1 MNVVLLPALASL
13 ATLRA
18 DAFPCMSG
26 TCLFGWLWLTAA
38 LMMLSVWVVR
48 DWQSGSNDKAVLGR
62 RLVPVASAAR
72 TTNAAALMPRP
83 SDVAPRARAA
93 SSSSSPARPRAA
105 LALVDADASLDLR
118 DFSTTDMA
126 AAPPLRIA
134 RNLSAGRSFPPR
146 RPVSCS
152 PGTPTVPDPS
162 GLSGQNPP
170 A

>member
-13 ATLRA
+13 AAVRA

-38 LMMLSVWVVR
+38 LTLLSVGFVR
-48 DWQSGSNDKAVLGR
+48 DWQQSGGNDKAVLGR

-83 SDVAPRARAA
+83 SDVAPRARA

-105 LALVDADASLDLR
+105 LGLADDVASLALR
-118 DFSTTDMA
+118 ESSTTDMA
-126 AAPPLRIA
+126 AAPPVRTSRIS
-134 RNLSAGRSFPPR
+134 SAGRSFPPR
-146 RPVSCS
+146 RPAPRS